1 MSISNITYLSQF
13 VPFEFYAFTNAQ
25 FAWFYFSDI
34 IEIKFYPISFKD
46 LYSFK
51 TIYLK

>member
-25 FAWFYFSDI
+25 FA
-34 IEIKFYPISFKD
+34 
-46 LYSFK
+46 
-51 TIYLK
+51 